1 MNIPENLKYT
11 REHEWVKIEDDVI
24 TVGITDYAQKELGD
38 IVFVELPEVD
48 EEFDGDESFSTIESV
63 KAASDIFMPVGGTII
78 EVNEDLEDNSAFI
91 NEDPYGSW
99 IVKIK
104 VREEGDLDD
113 LLSAEEYGAFCEKE
127 QA

>member
-1 MNIPENLKYT
+1 MNTPENLKYT
-11 REHEWVKIEDDVI
+11 REHEWVKVEDDII

-63 KAASDIFMPVGGTII
+63 KAASDIFMPVAGTIV
-78 EVNEDLEDNSAFI
+78 EANEDLEDNSAFI

-99 IVKIK
+99 IVRIK
-104 VREEGDLDD
+104 VRDEADLDE
-113 LLSAEEYGAFCEKE
+113 LMTAEEYVAFCDKE
-127 QA
+127 QS

>member
-104 VREEGDLDD
+104 VREESDLED
-113 LLSAEEYGAFCEKE
+113 LLSAEEYGAFCAKE